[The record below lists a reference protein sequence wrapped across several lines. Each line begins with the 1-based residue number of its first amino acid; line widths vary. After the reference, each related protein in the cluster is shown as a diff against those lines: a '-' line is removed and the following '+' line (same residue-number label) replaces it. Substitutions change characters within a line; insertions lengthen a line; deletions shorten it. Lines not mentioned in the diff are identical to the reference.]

1 MNIYHANIA
10 KPAAAPEVSGI
21 AARPYPG
28 HWQGRPV
35 VRFSG
40 IRSSGQYCCHKE
52 LTGTGTQMTA
62 RRGIRGRTAVDGM
75 CP

>member
-1 MNIYHANIA
+1 MTIYHADTA
-10 KPAAAPEVSGI
+10 RTAAAPEVSGP

-28 HWQGRPV
+28 RGQGRPV
-35 VRFSG
+35 VRLSG
-40 IRSSGQYCCHKE
+40 IRSSRQYCCHTE

-62 RRGIRGRTAVDGM
+62 RRRIRGRAAVDGM